1 MKEKPEGV
9 DEAEVISAVADGWA
23 IGIGSVKYLPLGA
36 GSYHWVMVDEAE
48 RSWFVTVDDLGSGSA
63 GGDVREGARTRL
75 ESAFRTAL
83 VLRRDA
89 GLRFVVAP
97 LPTRAGTMV
106 HLVTLRQAVSIRPMV
121 DGEAGLFG
129 VHRAQDLPEVVELLA
144 DLHAATAVAAAG
156 APRTDLSLPGRSG
169 LEEALDALD
178 NPWPGGPHSEPAR
191 SLLLTHAG
199 YVRELLAS
207 MDALVGRVRSTAPA
221 WVVTHGEPHPGN
233 LVRSRAG
240 LRLIDWD
247 TVQLAPPERDLWM
260 VAAGSTDVLRS
271 YTRRTGRTVSPDALA
286 LYDVAWKLK
295 NIAAYVGAFR
305 RPHRVTGDTRRSW
318 QFLSRYLCDRGAALP

>member
-9 DEAEVISAVADGWA
+9 DEAELISAVADGWT
-23 IGIGSVKYLPLGA
+23 IGIGSVKYLPVGA

-48 RSWFVTVDDLGSGSA
+48 QPWFVTVDDLGSEGA
-63 GGDVREGARTRL
+63 GGDIREGARIRL

-97 LPTRAGTMV
+97 LPTRAGTMA
-106 HLVTLRQAVSIRPMV
+106 HLVTPRHAVSIRPMV
-121 DGEAGLFG
+121 DGDAGLYG
-129 VHRAQDLPEVVELLA
+129 VHRAQDLPEVVALLA

-178 NPWPGGPHSEPAR
+178 RPWPGGPLSEPAR
-191 SLLLTHAG
+191 RLVLAHAG
-199 YVRELLAS
+199 YVRELLAY
-207 MDALVGRVRSTAPA
+207 MDALVRHVRSTEAA

-233 LVRSRAG
+233 LVRGRTG

-247 TVQLAPPERDLWM
+247 TVQLAPAERDLWM
-260 VAAGSTDVLRS
+260 VAAGSTDALRS
-271 YTRRTGRTVSPDALA
+271 YTRRTGRAVSPDALA
-286 LYDVAWKLK
+286 LYDVAWKLR
-295 NIAAYVGAFR
+295 NIAAYVAEFR

-318 QFLSRYLCDRGAALP
+318 QFLSRYLRDRGAALP

>member
-1 MKEKPEGV
+1 MKEQPEGV
-9 DEAEVISAVADGWA
+9 YEAELISALADGWA
-23 IGIGSVKYLPLGA
+23 IVVRSVKYLPVGA
-36 GSYHWVMVDEAE
+36 GSYHWVMIDEAE
-48 RSWFVTVDDLGSGSA
+48 QPWFVTVDALGTEGVD
-63 GGDVREGARTRL
+63 GDAREGARIRL

-97 LPTRAGTMV
+97 LPTRAGPMV
-106 HLVTLRQAVSIRPMV
+106 HLVTPWQAVSVRPMV

-144 DLHAATAVAAAG
+144 DLHAATAVAAAW
-156 APRTDLSLPGRSG
+156 APHTDLSLPGRSG

-178 NPWPGGPHSEPAR
+178 RPWQGGPFSESTR
-191 SLLLTHAG
+191 LLVLAHAG
-199 YVRELLAS
+199 YVRDLLAD
-207 MDALVGRVRSTAPA
+207 MDALVGHVQSTTAT

-233 LVRSRAG
+233 LVRSRSG
-240 LRLIDWD
+240 LLLIDWD

-260 VAAGSTDVLRS
+260 VAAGSADVLRS
-271 YTRRTGRTVSPDALA
+271 YTRRTGRSVSPDALA
-286 LYDVAWKLK
+286 LYDIAWKLR
-295 NIAAYVGAFR
+295 NIAAYVGEFR

-318 QFLSRYLCDRGAALP
+318 QFLSRYLSDHGAALP